1 MRLTLLSSAFVLAL
15 SAAVPAQEGEK
26 VTLEWKFK
34 KGETFR
40 YEMTMTTDMEIGGME
55 VGTEMVMGQAFEVTD
70 VKDDGTGVLKV
81 SYDRIRFK
89 MDGPMSTDFDSDKD
103 KTGDDAFGSLFG
115 AMVGKS
121 LTIHM
126 GRKGEIVKVEGM
138 EKMMDDIIKELPEE
152 HQMMAGMIKGQMTD
166 EYAKSMVQ
174 GSFGFLPKAAIAK
187 GDTWDYESKQSMA
200 GIGKADVKGK
210 STLKEISGKEAT
222 IGIELKLEFKTEGAE
237 GPMGA
242 AEIQPSKTKGD
253 MVWLL
258 DQGRLKSSKSVTTME
273 FTAGGQE
280 STMTMKMEMKLAPR
294 EKGTPTPGK
303 DAPKETPKDA
313 PKETPKDK

>member
-15 SAAVPAQEGEK
+15 SAAMPAQEGEK
-26 VTLEWKFK
+26 VTIEWKFK
-34 KGETFR
+34 KGENFR

-55 VGTEMVMGQAFEVTD
+55 MSTEMIMGQAFEVQD
-70 VKDDGTGVLKV
+70 VKEDGTGVLKV
-81 SYDRIRFK
+81 SYDRIKFK

-103 KTGDDAFGSLFG
+103 KKGEDAFGSLFG

-121 LTIHM
+121 LTLHM
-126 GRKGEIVKVEGM
+126 GRKGEVVKVEGM

-166 EYAKSMVQ
+166 DYAKSMVQ
-174 GSFGFLPKAAIAK
+174 GSFGFLPKAAVAK
-187 GDTWDYESKQSMA
+187 GESWDYESKQTMA
-200 GIGKADVKGK
+200 GVGKADVKGK
-210 STLKEISGKEAT
+210 STLKEITGKDAT
-222 IGIELKLEFKTEGAE
+222 IGIELKLEFKNDGAE

-242 AEIQPSKTKGD
+242 AEISPSKTKGD
-253 MVWLL
+253 MVWSLE
-258 DQGRLKSSKSVTTME
+258 QGRLKSSKSVTTME

-303 DAPKETPKDA
+303 DTPKDA
-313 PKETPKDK
+313 PKDAPKDK